1 MKRILLLMLA
11 AFAMAG
17 CSHYGKMLKSK
28 NPAEQY
34 ATAKKYIEEGK
45 YEKART
51 LFDKVRL
58 SYMGKP
64 QADSIL
70 FYRALTF
77 YEQKDYDLSSDGF
90 DMFRTEYPRSAL
102 LEKAELLYALGYYY
116 SSPEA
121 VRDQSTTVQAI
132 DAINTYISRYPG
144 SPERKDLEAKRD
156 ELTNKL
162 YEKAYLNARTYYKI
176 GQYKPAIAA
185 LTNALREY
193 PDSPYR
199 EEILYLAAL
208 SSYEYASNS
217 VPSFR
222 RTRYL
227 DMMERHLNYI
237 SEFPEGKHAA
247 ELTKLYEKAREYVN
261 KNE

>member
-1 MKRILLLMLA
+1 MKRILLLLLA
-11 AFAMAG
+11 ALAMAG
-17 CSHYGKMLKSK
+17 CSHYGRLLKSK

-34 ATAKKYIEEGK
+34 AGAKKYIEEKK

-58 SYMGKP
+58 HYMDKP

-70 FYRALTF
+70 FYQALTF
-77 YEQKDYDLSSDGF
+77 YAQKEYGQSAEGF

-102 LEKAELLYALGYYY
+102 LEQAEYLYAMGHYNA
-116 SSPEA
+116 SPEA

-144 SPERKDLEAKRD
+144 SPKRGELEEKRE
-156 ELTNKL
+156 ELIHKL
-162 YEKAYLNARTYYKI
+162 HEKAYLNARTYYKI
-176 GQYKPAIAA
+176 GQYHPAVAA
-185 LTNALREY
+185 LSNALKEY
-193 PDSPYR
+193 PDSSYR
-199 EEILYLAAL
+199 EELLYLSAL
-208 SSYEYASNS
+208 SAYEYAANS
-217 VPSFR
+217 VPAAR

-227 DMMERHLNYI
+227 DMMERHINYI
-237 SEFPEGKHAA
+237 SEYPDGKHAA

-261 KNE
+261 ENE